1 MAAQQGT
8 YALPKQIVRANKI
21 FEREGEVDL
30 TFSRKSS
37 PQPLGQRFRLA
48 VVKGCAELPDQLFV
62 IPLSVLD
69 ALFDGISHEL
79 RASFPRRPR
88 PGSVPSPNV

>member
-1 MAAQQGT
+1 MAASRGR
-8 YALPKQIVRANKI
+8 YALLKQIVRANKI

-30 TFSRKSS
+30 TFRRKL
-37 PQPLGQRFRLA
+37 PQPLGQRFHLA
-48 VVKGCAELPDQLFV
+48 VVKGSGGTADQLFV

-79 RASFPRRPR
+79 HASFPRRPR
-88 PGSVPSPNV
+88 PGLGSLT